1 MTNPPFWAAPLL
13 CLPASFMI
21 DPALTD
27 AVDVEYAKTPLH
39 GPTTGPNRYTIHVP
53 TETTRLS
60 LGQKSPRWNTDIGI
74 TGYTDSH
81 IHFETKE
88 NDKTIVSLGGPATTT
103 AIPGHDPK
111 VSSRTHG
118 YSMVTEKNAWHDAK
132 LQHHLLSRTEDM
144 SLRTAGADMRAVV
157 QADHGKVDINGG
169 KHVNVSGGGVSIAA
183 GELEVEEKG
192 YDEPWTGA
200 RPHSSAAGGTQIAAA
215 VLAAL
220 SAVGDVILN
229 RPRDKYEEGNF
240 AGAANEWGDKNKRR
254 INVALALASM
264 NKLRTLLAAPTSPEK
279 CVKLNAPEAIG
290 AMAGGDI
297 SIFGLKGAS
306 LGSAMWTS
314 ITSGMSASL
323 KGTAFAGVGA
333 MFASMKGYRKV
344 EMGSDWGKVFVGA
357 EKEIHLEGEASFTAG
372 ADNVAHV
379 ASPSGH
385 GYALFGGGKK
395 VWMGTTAG
403 DGWGLLLDDEGLALG
418 AASGAAEMDTAKVK
432 PDPALR
438 ITDAKIE
445 FKTKSAWMTLAG
457 DTCVIAT
464 KDKKIRFEASSGPI
478 TVKGAKILLK

>member
-1 MTNPPFWAAPLL
+1 MTIPPGSPLICAPT
-13 CLPASFMI
+13 SFLI

-39 GPTTGPNRYTIHVP
+39 SPTADPNRYTIHVP

-81 IHFETKE
+81 IHFETKV

-103 AIPGHDPK
+103 AIPGHDPR
-111 VSSRTHG
+111 VSSQSQG
-118 YSMVTEKNAWHDAK
+118 YSMVTEKNAWHEAT

-144 SLRTAGADMRAVV
+144 SLRTAGAGKRAVI

-169 KHVNVSGGGVSIAA
+169 KQVNVSGGGVSIAA

-192 YDEPWTGA
+192 YDKPWTGA
-200 RPHSSAAGGTQIAAA
+200 RPHSSAAGGTQIATA

-220 SAVGDVILN
+220 AAVGDVIIN
-229 RPRDKYEEGNF
+229 TPRLKYGEGDF
-240 AGAANEWGDKNKRR
+240 AGAPAEAADRHKRKINTALMLAALNKVCSL
-254 INVALALASM
+254 IS
-264 NKLRTLLAAPTSPEK
+264 APTSPPK
-279 CVKLNAPEAIG
+279 CVKLDAPETIG
-290 AMAGGDI
+290 AMAGNEIG
-297 SIFGLKGAS
+297 IFGTMGAS
-306 LGSAMWTS
+306 LGAALWAS
-314 ITSGMSASL
+314 ITSGISASL
-323 KGTAFAGVGA
+323 TGTVFAGVGG

-344 EMGSDWGKVFVGA
+344 ELGSDWGKVFIGA
-357 EKEIHLEGEASFTAG
+357 QKAVHLEGEKSFTAG

-385 GYALFGGGKK
+385 ALFGAGKR

-403 DGWGLLLDDEGLALG
+403 SGWGLLLDDEGLALG
-418 AASGAAEMDTAKVK
+418 AATGAAEMDTAKIK
-432 PDPALR
+432 PAPSLR
-438 ITDAKIE
+438 ITAEKIE
-445 FKTKSAWMTLAG
+445 FKTKAAWMTLAG